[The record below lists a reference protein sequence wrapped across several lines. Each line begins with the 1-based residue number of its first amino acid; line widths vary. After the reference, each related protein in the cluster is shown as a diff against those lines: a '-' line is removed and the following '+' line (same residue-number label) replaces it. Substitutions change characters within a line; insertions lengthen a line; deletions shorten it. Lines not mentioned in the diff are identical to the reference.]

1 MAEYSDWVDAIS
13 VHLPNCPRVAIIH
26 AVKQTVIEFCERSL
40 AWVYQ
45 CEETALIDSG
55 AILDLP
61 INSTICHTWA
71 LQGRTEI
78 HCCGND
84 PAFFVEPP
92 NLLQFDDPERLTLTS
107 IKPLV
112 SLKPTQDALSCPDFI
127 ALDYFD
133 GIASGAVAYL
143 QQQPREEW
151 SAPNMVQIHLQRF
164 EAAITRGVRKRNN
177 GFGKSKACATVKSHY
192 L

>member
-1 MAEYSDWVDAIS
+1 
-13 VHLPNCPRVAIIH
+13 
-26 AVKQTVIEFCERSL
+26 
-40 AWVYQ
+40 
-45 CEETALIDSG
+45 
-55 AILDLP
+55 
-61 INSTICHTWA
+61 
-71 LQGRTEI
+71 
-78 HCCGND
+78 
-84 PAFFVEPP
+84 
-92 NLLQFDDPERLTLTS
+92 
-107 IKPLV
+107 V
-112 SLKPTQDALSCPDFI
+112 SLKPTQDALSCPDVI

-164 EAAITRGVRKRNN
+164 EAAITRGVRKRNS